1 MSFFWRYVS
10 FLGFFW
16 GYISF
21 IFFFF
26 FFFFLGGGGGGGGGE
41 WGGRVLSKFQNDWR
55 NLLSKN
61 IGNILTNRQ
70 TIISKDIL
78 AQWKFKY
85 SLCAFN
91 SLLVL
96 KILQLISP
104 QFRYKDLKTPY
115 MDLRSL
121 KHFKCLHHLCILIRS
136 IFSILWH
143 PL

>member
-1 MSFFWRYVS
+1 MLAWNFFWRWVLWS
-10 FLGFFW
+10 RLRWWWWWWWWWWW
-16 GYISF
+16 GV
-21 IFFFF
+21 
-26 FFFFLGGGGGGGGGE
+26 
-41 WGGRVLSKFQNDWR
+41 GGRVLSKFQNDWR

>member
-1 MSFFWRYVS
+1 MLAWNFFWRWVLWS
-10 FLGFFW
+10 RLRWWWLWWW
-16 GYISF
+16 GV
-21 IFFFF
+21 
-26 FFFFLGGGGGGGGGE
+26 
-41 WGGRVLSKFQNDWR
+41 GGRVLSKFQNDWR

-70 TIISKDIL
+70 TITSKDIL

>member
-1 MSFFWRYVS
+1 MLAWNFFWRWVLWS
-10 FLGFFW
+10 RLRWWWWWWW
-16 GYISF
+16 GVGGGV
-21 IFFFF
+21 
-26 FFFFLGGGGGGGGGE
+26 GGGGGGGG
-41 WGGRVLSKFQNDWR
+41 WGGGGVLSKFQNDWR

>member
-1 MSFFWRYVS
+1 MLAWNFFWRWVLWS
-10 FLGFFW
+10 RLRWWWWWWWW
-16 GYISF
+16 GV
-21 IFFFF
+21 
-26 FFFFLGGGGGGGGGE
+26 
-41 WGGRVLSKFQNDWR
+41 GGRVLSKFQNDWR

>member
-1 MSFFWRYVS
+1 MLAWNFFWRWVLWS
-10 FLGFFW
+10 RLRWWWLWWW
-16 GYISF
+16 GV
-21 IFFFF
+21 
-26 FFFFLGGGGGGGGGE
+26 
-41 WGGRVLSKFQNDWR
+41 GGRVLSKFQNDWR

-70 TIISKDIL
+70 TITSKDIL

-96 KILQLISP
+96 KIPLSISP

>member
-1 MSFFWRYVS
+1 MLAWNFFWRWVLWS
-10 FLGFFW
+10 RLRWWWWWWW
-16 GYISF
+16 GV
-21 IFFFF
+21 
-26 FFFFLGGGGGGGGGE
+26 
-41 WGGRVLSKFQNDWR
+41 GGRVLSKFQNDWR

-70 TIISKDIL
+70 TITSKDIL

>member
-1 MSFFWRYVS
+1 MLAWNFFWRWVLS
-10 FLGFFW
+10 SRLRWWWWWWW
-16 GYISF
+16 GV
-21 IFFFF
+21 
-26 FFFFLGGGGGGGGGE
+26 
-41 WGGRVLSKFQNDWR
+41 GGRVLSKFQNDWR

>member
-1 MSFFWRYVS
+1 MLAWNFFWRWVLWS
-10 FLGFFW
+10 RLRWWWWWWW
-16 GYISF
+16 GV
-21 IFFFF
+21 
-26 FFFFLGGGGGGGGGE
+26 
-41 WGGRVLSKFQNDWR
+41 GGRVLSKFQNDWR

-121 KHFKCLHHLCILIRS
+121 KHFKCLHHLCIRIRS

-143 PL
+143 PI

>member
-1 MSFFWRYVS
+1 MLAWNFFWSWVLWSR
-10 FLGFFW
+10 LRWWWWWWWWW
-16 GYISF
+16 GV
-21 IFFFF
+21 
-26 FFFFLGGGGGGGGGE
+26 
-41 WGGRVLSKFQNDWR
+41 GGRVLSKFQNDWR

-78 AQWKFKY
+78 ALWKFKY

>member
-1 MSFFWRYVS
+1 MLAWNFFWRWVLWS
-10 FLGFFW
+10 RLRWWWWWWWWWWW
-16 GYISF
+16 GV
-21 IFFFF
+21 
-26 FFFFLGGGGGGGGGE
+26 
-41 WGGRVLSKFQNDWR
+41 GGRVLSKFQNDWR

-61 IGNILTNRQ
+61 IGNILTSRQ

-115 MDLRSL
+115 MDLRSS

>member
-1 MSFFWRYVS
+1 MLAWNFFWRWVLWS
-10 FLGFFW
+10 RLRWWWWWWW
-16 GYISF
+16 GV
-21 IFFFF
+21 
-26 FFFFLGGGGGGGGGE
+26 
-41 WGGRVLSKFQNDWR
+41 GGRVLSKFQNDWR

>member
-1 MSFFWRYVS
+1 MLAWNFFWRWVLWS
-10 FLGFFW
+10 RLRWWWWWWWW
-16 GYISF
+16 GV
-21 IFFFF
+21 
-26 FFFFLGGGGGGGGGE
+26 
-41 WGGRVLSKFQNDWR
+41 GGRVLSKFQNDWR

-70 TIISKDIL
+70 TITSKDIL